1 MMLTQNLFNLPLL
14 ITIWLI
20 ELYLFCAVA
29 RLVMARISSARQTQ
43 FCHNLKLL
51 TDFLP
56 NAVGRKLTARK
67 GGALPS
73 WLSWFIVL
81 LAGFIIRQTL
91 IVIVTS

>member
-1 MMLTQNLFNLPLL
+1 MSTTSLSGFPIL
-14 ITIWLI
+14 IAIWLVEMYI
-20 ELYLFCAVA
+20 LLAICRLVVA
-29 RLVMARISSARQTQ
+29 RIPNGRQTQ

-56 NAVGRKLTARK
+56 NALGRKLTARK
-67 GGALPS
+67 AGSLPS

-91 IVIVTS
+91 IVIVTT